1 MAGRNRDIQQIR
13 FLDGTEVLAN
23 ILFWEE
29 DTLIEANNI
38 LEMLTMED
46 MEHPNEDRSY
56 YMLKPLVMYT
66 DDVAKKSMINPNSI
80 MTVTKP
86 SDTVIAQYTASLAE
100 IVHAM
105 EGDLDGESPSNV
117 VAFDSKKK
125 LLTED

>member
-66 DDVAKKSMINPNSI
+66 DDVSKKSMINPNSI

>member
-38 LEMLTMED
+38 LEMISMED

>member
-66 DDVAKKSMINPNSI
+66 DDVSKKSMINPNSI

-100 IVHAM
+100 IIHAM
-105 EGDLDGESPSNV
+105 EGELDGEGPSNV

>member
-23 ILFWEE
+23 ILYWEE
-29 DTLIEANNI
+29 DTMIQANNI
-38 LEMLTMED
+38 LEMTPMDD

-66 DDVAKKSMINPNSI
+66 DDVSKKTTINPNSI
-80 MTVTKP
+80 MAMTSP

-100 IVHAM
+100 IIHAM
-105 EGDLDGESPSNV
+105 DGDLDGESPSNV
-117 VAFDSKKK
+117 VAFNSKKK

>member
-38 LEMLTMED
+38 LEMISMED

-105 EGDLDGESPSNV
+105 EGDLDGEGPSNV